1 MPRLDELPLVL
12 TLAAI
17 LVSAFAAS
25 ARGAD
30 PPKPIPVILDTD
42 IGDDIDDTWA
52 LALLL
57 RSPELD
63 LRLVVSDYGNARYRA
78 RIIAKFLERAG
89 RTDVHVGIGLRPE
102 DKAGKQSAWVKD
114 YDLAR
119 YPGKVHEDGVKALID
134 TIMGSPEP
142 VTLICIGPVPNIAEA
157 LRREPRIAQKAR
169 FVGMDG
175 SVRKGYGGKA
185 TIDAEWNVRADVK
198 AAQAALSA
206 PWDVTITPLD
216 TCGLVH
222 LTGPKFAAVRD
233 SKDPIA
239 VAVMEN
245 YTVWSE
251 ASNRKE
257 LSQERSST
265 LYDPVA
271 VYLSFAQEFLKME
284 KLGIRVDEKGMTLI
298 DPAGKQ
304 MNVATDW
311 RDMGAFEDLLVKRL
325 TGAPPR

>member
-198 AAQAALSA
+198 AAQAVLSA

-251 ASNRKE
+251 ASKRKE
-257 LSQERSST
+257 LSQGRSST

-325 TGAPPR
+325 TSGAPR